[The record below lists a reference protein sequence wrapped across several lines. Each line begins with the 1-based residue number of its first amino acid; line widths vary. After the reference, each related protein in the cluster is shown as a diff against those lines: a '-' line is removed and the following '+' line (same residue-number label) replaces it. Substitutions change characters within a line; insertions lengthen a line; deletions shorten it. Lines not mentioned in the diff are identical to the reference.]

1 MQVPQKLLKKPIH
14 KNMQNLISE
23 GKALLHCIKETLWLQ
38 KEMKNTKLPDAQ
50 ANIDNALA
58 DYAHATTELLEA
70 FNALKI
76 DEDLYKVLKNGV
88 KEPGKIEQAF
98 KLIDKF
104 LNN

>member
-1 MQVPQKLLKKPIH
+1 M
-14 KNMQNLISE
+14 SE
-23 GKALLHCIKETLWLQ
+23 GKSLMRWIKETLWLQ
-38 KEMKNTKLPDAQ
+38 KEMKSTKLPAAQ
-50 ANIDNALA
+50 ANIDSALE
-58 DYAHATTELLEA
+58 DYSFATTELLEA

-88 KEPGKIEQAF
+88 KETGKIEQAF